1 MPDMT
6 PCLLI
11 FTRHALP
18 LARQLAGA
26 CEGRMRIL
34 APAKAFP
41 ALPPDDGVEL
51 YEAPA
56 SQHVGTLFH
65 AGCPLIGIA
74 SVGLMVRL
82 LAPHLKGK
90 EVDPAVVVVDEGGHF
105 VVPVLSGHLGG
116 ANALAERL
124 AAHIGATP
132 VVTTATEAL
141 GTLPIDRVAA
151 EAGWQIDDVEAVKTV
166 ARCLVNGEPVVIVQE
181 CGATDW
187 RRRFDPLPPTIDCVA
202 RWEDVV
208 PRGYQGG
215 ILISDRAIPDEAL
228 QAVAPSWVMCRPSTL
243 VVGVGAEKDVPAED
257 LDAAVREVLQAAGL
271 APGSVAAIATLDR
284 KALEHGFR
292 SWLAQRGWPV
302 VTYSAEQL
310 AQVSAMPN
318 PSDIVAQAVGT
329 PGVCEPAA
337 MLASENPTLLVPKQ
351 KRGRVTVAVARLS
364 GSLSPWERDRVRGDA
379 DATPEPS
386 PRPSPGGRGSHSQGR
401 LTVIGIGP
409 GAPDL
414 LTVRAISALERAEA
428 VVGYERYIELLGSRV
443 AGKEIHG
450 SAIGREIDR
459 ARLALDLARQG
470 REVALISS
478 GDAGI
483 YGMAGLVFEQ
493 LQGQGWQPGEAPQV
507 EVIPGVTAAQAA
519 ASLLGAPLSNDF
531 AVLSLSDLLTP
542 REVIE
547 RRLEAVAAADMV
559 VALYNPQSQK
569 RRALF
574 QQACQTFLRHRPAAT
589 PVAVVRSAYR
599 DGEVIHLGELGHL
612 AEMPVDMESLVLI
625 GNGQTQRFADR
636 LVTARGYEP
645 ARLAGIG
652 GDVQAH
658 EATAGD
664 SDAATSA
671 RKILFVGAGPGDPE
685 LLTLRAAQAL
695 ATADVVVYAG
705 SLVPRGVL
713 THVRSGARLHNSATL
728 TLEDTHRLLTD
739 AYRAGQQVVR
749 LHSGDPSLY
758 GAITEQMAL
767 LDEEQ
772 IPYDII
778 PGVSAFQAVAARL
791 GIEYTVPGVVQTIIL
806 TRPGGR
812 TGLPPN
818 ESLQELA
825 RHGVTLCLF
834 LSARHVAEVQET
846 LLTSYAPE
854 TPVAVAYR
862 ATWPDEELTTGTLG
876 QLVEMVEGRGYERTT
891 FIIVGPSLQRHHVRS
906 RLYDASHWHLF
917 RPEKRRGQG

>member
-6 PCLLI
+6 PCILI
-11 FTRHALP
+11 FTHHALP
-18 LARQLAGA
+18 LAQRLAGA
-26 CEGRMRIL
+26 CEGGMRIL
-34 APAKAFP
+34 APAKAL
-41 ALPPDDGVEL
+41 AGLAPDDVEV
-51 YEAPA
+51 YEGSA
-56 SQHVGTLFH
+56 SQHVGTLLQ

-82 LAPHLKGK
+82 LASHLKGK
-90 EVDPAVVVVDEGGHF
+90 EVDPAVVVVDEGGRF
-105 VVPVLSGHLGG
+105 IVPVLSGHLGG

-124 AAHIGATP
+124 ATQIGATP

-151 EAGWQIDDVEAVKTV
+151 EEGWQIDDFEAVKAV
-166 ARCLVNGEPVVIVQE
+166 ARCLVNGEPVLIVQE

-187 RRRFDPLPPTIDCVA
+187 RRRFDPLPMTIDYVTH
-202 RWEDVV
+202 WEDVT
-208 PRGYQGG
+208 PRDYHGG
-215 ILISDRAIPDEAL
+215 ILISDRVIPEGTLRAL
-228 QAVAPSWVMCRPSTL
+228 APSWVVCRPSAL
-243 VVGVGAEKDVPAED
+243 VVGVGAEKDVPAVD
-257 LDAAVREVLQAAGL
+257 LDTAVQEVLRTAGL
-271 APGSVAAIATLDR
+271 APRSVAAIATLDR
-284 KALEHGFR
+284 KAVEDGFR
-292 SWLAQRGWPV
+292 AWLAQRGWPV
-302 VTYSAEQL
+302 VAFTAEQL
-310 AQVSAMPN
+310 AQVHAMPN

-337 MLASENPTLLVPKQ
+337 ILAAENSTLLVPKQ

-364 GSLSPWERDRVRGDA
+364 GSLSPEARDRMKGDA
-379 DATPEPS
+379 DTGQEPS
-386 PRPSPGGRGSHSQGR
+386 PRSATDMGKGHGR

-414 LTVRAISALERAEA
+414 LTGRAISALERAEA

-443 AGKEIHG
+443 AGKEIHA

-459 ARLALDLARQG
+459 ARLALDMARQG

-493 LQGQGWQPGEAPQV
+493 LQGQGWHPGEVPQV
-507 EVIPGVTAAQAA
+507 EVVPGVTAVQAA

-547 RRLEAVAAADMV
+547 RRLAAVAAADLV

-569 RRALF
+569 RRVLF
-574 QQACQTFLRHRPAAT
+574 QQACQTFLRHRPATT
-589 PVAVVRSAYR
+589 PVAVVRAAYR
-599 DGEVIHLGELGHL
+599 DSQLIQLSELGQL
-612 AEMPVDMESLVLI
+612 SELPVDMESLVLI
-625 GNGQTQRFADR
+625 GNSQTQQFADR

-645 ARLAGIG
+645 ARLTADQ

-658 EATAGD
+658 SAISED
-664 SDAATSA
+664 SKAATPT

-685 LLTLRAAQAL
+685 LLTLKGAQAL

-713 THVRSGARLHNSATL
+713 THVRPGTRLHNSAAL
-728 TLEDTHRLLTD
+728 TLEDTHRLLIE

-758 GAITEQMAL
+758 GAITEQMVL
-767 LDEEQ
+767 LDDEQ

-791 GIEYTVPGVVQTIIL
+791 GIEYTVPGVVQTVIL

-818 ESLQELA
+818 ESLQEFA

-834 LSARHVAEVQET
+834 LSARHVEEVQQT
-846 LLTSYAPE
+846 LLTSYASE

-876 QLVEMVEGRGYERTT
+876 QLVEMVQGQGYERTT
-891 FIIVGPSLQRHHVRS
+891 FIIVGPSLQRHGVRS

-917 RPEKRRGQG
+917 RPEKKRGQE